1 MHHSLAF
8 FIATVE
14 ANRHWAYWVLCVA
27 MIFEGELVLATAGM
41 MVRLHAFHF
50 TEAFFFAL
58 SGVLLGDMLW
68 YGVGRALQSRH
79 PRHRISTFVIQRV
92 KNYLPDIES
101 NPFHVIF
108 LSKFLY
114 GLNHSTLVVL
124 GFLKVPFGHFMR
136 IQLLSSCIWSLLFLT
151 IGYIFGSVAITFTS
165 RLRHFMLLAFLSLMV
180 IAVIVYLIGRLVEK
194 AEHRHLT
201 E

>member
-1 MHHSLAF
+1 MHHSLDF

-14 ANRHWAYWVLCVA
+14 ANRHWAYWLLCGA
-27 MIFEGELVLATAGM
+27 MVFEGELFLAAAGM
-41 MVRLHAFHF
+41 MVRLHAFQF
-50 TEAFFFAL
+50 IDSFFFAL

-68 YGVGRALQSRH
+68 YYAGRKLRSRYPH
-79 PRHRISTFVIQRV
+79 HRISTFAIQRV
-92 KNYLPDIES
+92 KKYLPDVES

-108 LSKFLY
+108 LSKFIY

-136 IQLLSSCIWSLLFLT
+136 VQFISSFIWSLLFLT
-151 IGYIFGSVAITFTS
+151 IGYIFGSVAITFTN
-165 RLRHFMLLAFLSLMV
+165 RLRYFMLLAFLSLMV
-180 IAVIVYLIGRLVEK
+180 IAAMVYIIGRIIEK
-194 AEHRHLT
+194 AELKHH